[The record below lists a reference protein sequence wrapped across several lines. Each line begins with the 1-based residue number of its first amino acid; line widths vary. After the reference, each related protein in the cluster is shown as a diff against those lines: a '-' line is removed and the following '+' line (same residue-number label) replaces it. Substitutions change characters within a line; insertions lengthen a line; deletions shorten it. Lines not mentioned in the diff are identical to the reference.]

1 MVDCQAIFL
10 LLSFLSMEITWY
22 GQAAFKL
29 KGKDASVFTDPY
41 EATFTGLSPLKV
53 EADIVTISHGHSDHN
68 AASVVSNN
76 PFVIEGPGE
85 YELKGVNVVGVS
97 TFHDEKEGKLRG
109 KNTIYNINIDD
120 VQITHLGD
128 LGHLLTNQQLEELG
142 AVDVLLIPVGGVY
155 TIEADS
161 AAKIVAQIEPK
172 VVIPMH
178 YKIEGLKFPL
188 ESVNKFLKEMGKE
201 EVVTQNKLVV
211 SSEKLPEELEIVLL
225 EKIR

>member
-1 MVDCQAIFL
+1 
-10 LLSFLSMEITWY
+10 MEITWY

-29 KGKDASVFTDPY
+29 KGKDAAVFTDPY
-41 EATFTGLSPLKV
+41 EATFTGLTPLKV
-53 EADIVTISHGHSDHN
+53 EADIVTVSHGHSDHN
-68 AASVVSNN
+68 AVSVVSTN

-85 YELKGVNVVGVS
+85 YELKGVNVVGVG

-109 KNTIYNINIDD
+109 KNTIYNINIDN
-120 VQITHLGD
+120 VQIAHFGD
-128 LGHLLTNQQLEELG
+128 LGHPLTNQQLEELG

-172 VVIPMH
+172 IVIPMH

-188 ESVNKFLKEMGKE
+188 EMVSKFLKEMGKE
-201 EVVTQNKLVV
+201 EIVAQNKLVV

>member
-10 LLSFLSMEITWY
+10 LLLFLSMEITWY

-29 KGKDASVFTDPY
+29 KGKSATLFTDPY
-41 EATFTGLSPLKV
+41 EATFTGLTPLKV
-53 EADIVTISHGHSDHN
+53 EADIVTVSHSHADHN
-68 AASVVSNN
+68 AFA
-76 PFVIEGPGE
+76 VIETSPFIINGPGE
-85 YELKGVNVVGVS
+85 YDLKGVNVVGVS

-120 VQITHLGD
+120 VQVTHLGD
-128 LGHLLTNQQLEELG
+128 IGHPLTNQQLEELG

-172 VVIPMH
+172 IVIPMH

-188 ESVNKFLKEMGKE
+188 ESVSKFLKEMGKE
-201 EVVTQNKLVV
+201 ESQAQNKLVV
-211 SSEKLPEELEIVLL
+211 TSEKLPEELLVVLL
-225 EKIR
+225 EKVR

>member
-1 MVDCQAIFL
+1 ML
-10 LLSFLSMEITWY
+10 NYLSMEITWY

-29 KGKDASVFTDPY
+29 KGKDAAVFTDPY
-41 EATFTGLSPLKV
+41 EATFTGLTPLKV
-53 EADIVTISHGHSDHN
+53 EADIVTVSHGHSDHN
-68 AASVVSNN
+68 AVSVVSTN

-85 YELKGVNVVGVS
+85 YELKGVNVVGVG

-120 VQITHLGD
+120 VQIAHFGD
-128 LGHLLTNQQLEELG
+128 LGHPLTNQQLEELG

-172 VVIPMH
+172 IVIPMH

-188 ESVNKFLKEMGKE
+188 EMVSKFLKEMGKE
-201 EVVTQNKLVV
+201 EIVAQNKLVV